1 MYFGYSAE
9 HEELRSL
16 TRSLLERECSTAVV
30 RSAPDAPALR
40 ALWRR
45 LGEIGALGVLV
56 PEELGGLGLDEV
68 GMVALLIE
76 AGRVALPLPVLEALA
91 LAGPVLA
98 GPVLAGRTEH
108 RSTLASLLRGEVT
121 VAADP
126 AGAGCFP
133 HGRAA
138 AYLLTGGWGGTG
150 SIHLAALDTGHVEP
164 VESVDPTRGLVR
176 RTGPIGEPIAD
187 GPEVLRA
194 WRRAVLGTAAELIGL
209 ARRMLDMAARYVRE
223 RRQFGVAVGSFQAV
237 QHALADALVR
247 IEFAE
252 PAVLRAG
259 HSMATGS
266 PDAGRDVSMAKALAS
281 AAASAVAR
289 TALQC
294 HGALGYTVEYD
305 LHLFLKRTWALAGAW
320 GAASWH
326 RREVGRALSLT
337 PH

>member
-1 MYFGYSAE
+1 MYFGFSAE
-9 HEELRSL
+9 HEQLRSL
-16 TRSLLERECSTAVV
+16 TRSVLERECSTAVV

-45 LGEIGALGVLV
+45 LGEIGALGVLI

-76 AGRVALPLPVLEALA
+76 AGRVALPLPALEALA
-91 LAGPVLA
+91 LAGPL
-98 GPVLAGRTEH
+98 LAGRIEH
-108 RSTLASLLRGEVT
+108 RSTLASLLRGEVS

-133 HGRAA
+133 HGRTA
-138 AYLLTGGWGGTG
+138 AYVLTGGWAGVG

-164 VESVDPTRGLVR
+164 VVSVDPTRGLVR
-176 RTGPIGEPIAD
+176 RTGPVGEPIAD

-194 WRRAVLGTAAELIGL
+194 WRRAVLGTAAELVGL

-237 QHALADALVR
+237 QHALADALVQ

-305 LHLFLKRTWALAGAW
+305 LHLFLKRTWALAEAW

-337 PH
+337 PY